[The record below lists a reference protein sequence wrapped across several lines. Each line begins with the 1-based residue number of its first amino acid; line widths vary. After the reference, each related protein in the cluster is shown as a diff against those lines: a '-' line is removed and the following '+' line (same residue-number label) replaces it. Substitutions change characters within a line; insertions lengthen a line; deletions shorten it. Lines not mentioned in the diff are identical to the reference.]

1 MNGSRLGTSLAGV
14 VLLLAPGFATGQ
26 AQSQTQQSPADLVK
40 AVIAN
45 ELKPSDGS
53 DIRWKYRLDK
63 ETDGKLET
71 RQVVETQ
78 SGSIDRLLSVAGKPL
93 SDAQTR
99 DEAGRIL
106 RLVHDPD
113 ERRKAAQSRQKD
125 LDQCNAFM
133 KMIPDAFIFEYAGQ
147 SGTLTK
153 VTFKPNPNFR
163 PPNREGKVLQQMAGE
178 IWVDAKQLRLASIR
192 GQLMDEVKFARGL
205 LGHLE
210 KGGQFW
216 VKRVEIAA
224 GDWELTDMK
233 VDMHGKALLFK
244 NICVQQK
251 ELHSDFERVPDSL
264 SLVDA
269 ANLLLHQNLVAFKQ

>member
-1 MNGSRLGTSLAGV
+1 MNGSRLETSLAGV

-71 RQVVETQ
+71 KQVVETQ

-153 VTFKPNPNFR
+153 VTFNPNPNFR